1 MTAKKYLLIIGGA
14 TASGKTDFAI
24 ALARHFHTEI
34 LSSDSRQFYR
44 EMSIGTAKPTP
55 VELQSVP
62 HHFINSLSIR
72 DDYSAGDYER
82 DALALLEKLYRDRD
96 TVIVA
101 GGSGLFIRALCEGL
115 DNFPEIPPAI
125 RDRVNHWYEKEGLQG
140 LQKRLRESDPQY
152 YTQVDTDNPRRLMR
166 ALVVQESTGRP
177 YSLYLKNKSTERPF
191 IPIYLAL
198 HRPRTELYERINLRV
213 DKMVT
218 EGLIEEAR
226 SLYPHRELNALQT
239 VGYQELFE
247 YFDGKLTSDE
257 AVEAIKQHSR
267 NYAKRQMTW
276 FRNQGS
282 WKQFNPGETDSCIA
296 YIHWLIQENRNLSI
310 EKIDDTHGLKA
321 EILSFLKPE
330 GSPESATL
338 VQSKHQALIVLEAT
352 DPAAQK
358 YLLHE
363 ALLRVEEKV
372 IFLQQAGPNPVL
384 EDISLQPVA
393 SQSLSPLLQAYL
405 KKQTR
410 PLFSVGRPG
419 NSGLS

>member
-44 EMSIGTAKPTP
+44 EMTIGTAKPTTA
-55 VELQSVP
+55 ELQAIP
-62 HHFINSLSIR
+62 HHFINSLSIT
-72 DDYSAGDYER
+72 DDYSAGDFER
-82 DALALLEKLYRDRD
+82 DALVLLDKLYRDRD
-96 TVIVA
+96 VVIVA

-125 RDRVNHWYEKEGLQG
+125 RDRVNHWYEKEGLLG
-140 LQKRLRESDPQY
+140 LQKRLQESDPQY

-166 ALVVQESTGRP
+166 ALVVQESTGQP
-177 YSLYLKNKSTERPF
+177 YSLYLKNKSPERPF

-198 HRPRTELYERINLRV
+198 HRPRTELYHRINTRV

-247 YFDGKLTSDE
+247 YFDGKLLSDE
-257 AVEAIKQHSR
+257 AIGAIKQHSR

-282 WKQFNPGETDSCIA
+282 WKQFNPEETDSCIA
-296 YIHWLIQENRNLSI
+296 YIYWLMQENRNLSI
-310 EKIDDTHGLKA
+310 KKIDDTHGLKA
-321 EILSFLKPE
+321 EMISFCDPN
-330 GSPESATL
+330 GSPDYATL
-338 VQSKHQALIVLEAT
+338 VQSKQQALIVMDT
-352 DPAAQK
+352 INPTAQK

-363 ALLRVEEKV
+363 ALLRVEEKAV
-372 IFLQQAGPNPVL
+372 FLQQAGANPIL
-384 EDISLQPVA
+384 ENIYLQPLA
-393 SQSLSPLLQAYL
+393 LQSLSPLLQAYL
-405 KKQTR
+405 KKQTL

>member
-55 VELQSVP
+55 AELQSVP
-62 HHFINSLSIR
+62 HHFINSLSIG
-72 DDYSAGDYER
+72 DDYSAGDFER
-82 DALALLEKLYRDRD
+82 DALTLLDKLYRDRD
-96 TVIVA
+96 VVIVA

-115 DNFPEIPPAI
+115 DNFPEIPPTI
-125 RDRVNHWYEKEGLQG
+125 RDRVNHWYEKEGLLG
-140 LQKRLRESDPQY
+140 LQKRLQESDPQY
-152 YTQVDTDNPRRLMR
+152 YTQVDADNPRRLMR
-166 ALVVQESTGRP
+166 ALVVQESTGQP
-177 YSLYLKNKSTERPF
+177 YSLYLKNKSPERPF

-198 HRPRTELYERINLRV
+198 HRPRTELYHRINTRV

-247 YFDGKLTSDE
+247 YFDGKLLSDE
-257 AVEAIKQHSR
+257 AIGAIKQHSR

-282 WKQFNPGETDSCIA
+282 WKQFNPEETDSCIA
-296 YIHWLIQENRNLSI
+296 YIYWLMQENRNLSI
-310 EKIDDTHGLKA
+310 KKIDDTHGLKA
-321 EILSFLKPE
+321 EMISFCDPN
-330 GSPESATL
+330 GSPDYATL
-338 VQSKHQALIVLEAT
+338 VQSKQQALIVMDT
-352 DPAAQK
+352 INPTAQK

-363 ALLRVEEKV
+363 ALLRVEEKAV
-372 IFLQQAGPNPVL
+372 FLQQAGANPIL
-384 EDISLQPVA
+384 ADISLKPVA
-393 SQSLSPLLQAYL
+393 LQSLSPLLQAYL
-405 KKQTR
+405 KKPTL